1 MSIASELQT
10 LNDKILDAYDAVNDK
25 GGTIPSAK
33 NMANLVTAIGTI
45 TTGSS
50 TTVTPLS
57 VTTNG
62 TYTAPTGTAYSPV
75 TVNVSGSP
83 TVACGIVTASADGVV
98 NVEHNL
104 GQLPTVWG
112 IRPTGAYSG
121 SYARYEA
128 LEKIRYYLTNG
139 NVEQV
144 DIYANAAITSWNTA
158 SIGNSRM
165 YRQQLTS
172 SVVRPNTDTQF
183 DSTITDI
190 PANKKYIGLRFY
202 TTSTLSAFLLTGR
215 EYFWF
220 AMITNQTP

>member
-1 MSIASELQT
+1 MSIASELT
-10 LNDKILDAYDAVNDK
+10 ALNGYILGAYDEINTK
-25 GGTIPSAK
+25 GGTIPANK
-33 NMANLVTAIGTI
+33 NMANLASAIGSI
-45 TTGSS
+45 STGSS
-50 TTVTPLS
+50 TTITPLS
-57 VTTNG
+57 VTENG

-98 NVEHNL
+98 NIEHNL

-128 LEKIRYYLTNG
+128 LEKIRFYLTNG

-144 DIYANAAITSWNTA
+144 DIYANAAITSWST
-158 SIGNSRM
+158 SSVGNSRM
-165 YRQQLTS
+165 YRQQLNP
-172 SVVRPNTDTQF
+172 SVVRPDTDTQF
-183 DSTITDI
+183 GSTITDI
-190 PANKKYIGLRFY
+190 PANKKYIGLHFY
-202 TTSTLSAFLLTGR
+202 TSSTANAFLLTGR

-220 AMITNQTP
+220 AIITNQTP